1 MRIDSF
7 RLNGTRQGEGA
18 AGEMIYNW
26 KQNIEGKQKGEERRK
41 GLKQR

>member
-1 MRIDSF
+1 ME
-7 RLNGTRQGEGA
+7 GGEGA
-18 AGEMIYNW
+18 AEEIIYNW